1 MHSSPWSLDKRPRA
15 FFVKGETMNERRIG
29 PFSVGRVAL
38 GCMNL
43 SHAYGHP
50 PSPEQGRAV
59 LHAALDAGVT
69 LFDTAALYGFGAN
82 ESLVGPVLKPHRN
95 HITLASK
102 CGMAG
107 VRGDDGVVR
116 RVIDGHPR
124 TLRRNCEDSLQ
135 RLGTDVID
143 LYYLHRWDR
152 RVPIEE
158 SVGEMSRLV
167 EEGKVRALGLS
178 EIGVDALRRAHATHP
193 IAALQ
198 SEYSL
203 WSRNAELGTLQA
215 CQELGIAY
223 VAFSP
228 LGRAFLTGKL
238 QDVGALVAG
247 DIRASMPRFAPQA
260 YARNLQLLA
269 PMQSIAERADC
280 SLAELAIAWVLH
292 QGEHVVAL
300 PGTTSVDHLHEDLRG
315 GAVRLDADL
324 LAELDALFQPERIQ
338 GDRYAVASQREV
350 DTEKYAFETV

>member
-1 MHSSPWSLDKRPRA
+1 MTNLSTRNL
-15 FFVKGETMNERRIG
+15 G
-29 PFSVGRVAL
+29 PFSVSAVGL

-50 PSPEQGRAV
+50 PSPEQGKAV

-82 ESLVGPVLKPHRN
+82 ESLVGPVLKSHRN

-178 EIGVDALRRAHATHP
+178 EIGADALRRAHATFP

-203 WSRNAELGTLQA
+203 WSRNAELGTLQRCA
-215 CQELGIAY
+215 ELGVAY

-228 LGRAFLTGKL
+228 LGRGFLGGDL
-238 QDVGALVAG
+238 LDVATLG
-247 DIRASMPRFAPQA
+247 DKDVRKPMPRFSPEN
-260 YARNLQLLA
+260 YPRNLQLLA
-269 PMQSIAERADC
+269 PMREIAEQADC
-280 SLAELAIAWVLH
+280 SLAALAIAWVLH
-292 QGEHVVAL
+292 QGSHVVAL
-300 PGTTSVDHLHEDLRG
+300 PGTTQRAHLDEDLHG
-315 GAVRLDADL
+315 GKVQLTTEQ
-324 LAELDALFQPERIQ
+324 LAQLGELFRPSAIA
-338 GDRYAVASQREV
+338 GSRYAAQGHREV
-350 DTEKYAFETV
+350 DTEEFERVG

>member
-1 MHSSPWSLDKRPRA
+1 
-15 FFVKGETMNERRIG
+15 MNERHIG
-29 PFSVGRVAL
+29 PFTVGPVAL

-50 PSPEQGRAV
+50 ATAAQAQSL

-82 ESLVGPVLKPHRN
+82 ESLVGPVLKPHRSR
-95 HITLASK
+95 ITLASK
-102 CGMAG
+102 GGMAG
-107 VRGDDGVVR
+107 VPGDDGATR
-116 RVIDGHPR
+116 RVIDGHPK

-143 LYYLHRWDR
+143 LYYLHRWDQ

-178 EIGVDALRRAHATHP
+178 EVGADALRRAHATYP

-203 WSRNAELGTLQA
+203 WSRNAELGSLQA
-215 CQELGIAY
+215 CRALGIAY

-228 LGRAFLTGKL
+228 MGRAFLSGKL
-238 QDVGALVAG
+238 PAGTAWVPG
-247 DIRASMPRFAPQA
+247 DIRAGMPRFQPDA
-260 YARNLQLLA
+260 YAKNLRLLA
-269 PMQSIAERADC
+269 PMQAIAERAGC

-292 QGEHVVAL
+292 QGDHVVAL
-300 PGTTSVDHLHEDLRG
+300 PGTTNTDHLHENLRG
-315 GAVRLDADL
+315 GERALDTAV
-324 LAELDALFQPERIQ
+324 LAELDALFAPEAIT
-338 GDRYAVASQREV
+338 GDRYALASQREV
-350 DTEKYAFETV
+350 DTEKYAFEQV